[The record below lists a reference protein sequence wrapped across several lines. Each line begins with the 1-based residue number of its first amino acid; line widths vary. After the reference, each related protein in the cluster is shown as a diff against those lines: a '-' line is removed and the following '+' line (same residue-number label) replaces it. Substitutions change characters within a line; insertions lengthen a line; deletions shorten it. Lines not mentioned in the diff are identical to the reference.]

1 MTETPGPGPLA
12 VLPTADALFV
22 DAVRSAGGTVAPL
35 SAATRGIVWLDNAGG
50 AGLDEVLESHPA
62 VDWVQLPWAGVD
74 SFAEVLRRHDRPGR
88 VWTSAK
94 GAYAR
99 PVAEHALT
107 LLLGLL
113 RLLPRRIRA
122 ESWGGKGGSSL
133 HGLQVLIV
141 GAGGIALELVRL
153 LQPFGVDV
161 TIVRR
166 TTAPVAAAGRT
177 VGIDRLDEVLPS
189 ADVVVLAAP
198 LTPGTSGLFDAARL
212 GRMKPGAYIVNVA
225 RGALLDTDALLAALD
240 DGRLSGAGLDV
251 TDPEPLPDG
260 HPLWR
265 HPRAIV
271 TPHTADTP
279 EMTRPLLADRV
290 RANVGAYLAGG
301 GFTGV
306 VDPGQGY

>member
-1 MTETPGPGPLA
+1 MTETPHPGPLA
-12 VLPTADALFV
+12 VLPSADPLFV

-35 SAATRGIVWLDNAGG
+35 SSATRGIVWLDNAGG
-50 AGLDEVLESHPA
+50 AGLDEVLDSHPA

-74 SFAEVLRRHDRPGR
+74 AFAEVLRRHDRPGR

-113 RLLPRRIRA
+113 RLMPTRIRA
-122 ESWGGKGGSSL
+122 DSWGGKGGTSL
-133 HGLQVLIV
+133 HGLHVLIV
-141 GAGGIALELVRL
+141 GAGGIAQELLRL
-153 LQPFGVDV
+153 LRPFGVDV
-161 TIVRR
+161 TMVRR
-166 TTAPVAAAGRT
+166 KTTAVPDAART
-177 VGIDRLDEVLPS
+177 VGIDRLDEALAS

-198 LTPGTSGLFDAARL
+198 LTPATTGLFDAQRIARL
-212 GRMKPGAYIVNVA
+212 KPGAYLVNVA
-225 RGALLDTDALLAALD
+225 RGAFLDTDALVAALD
-240 DGRLSGAGLDV
+240 DGRLAGAGLDV

-265 HPRAIV
+265 HPSAIV

-290 RANVGAYLAGG
+290 RANVGAYLDGG